1 VASLAGYAVLAH
13 SFHGDTVP
21 AALSPAE
28 VRALGEES
36 LALSREIGWRAGE
49 SIALWGYRGNV
60 LGAWGDYSTAL
71 PGTREGLE
79 IAGDIDHPQWITG
92 ARYVLALLYADLGDF
107 SAASDELRG
116 SLGLAL
122 EIDSPYW
129 IRCCAGRLVST
140 LAAGRNLPE
149 AAAVL
154 DAYWQNAIPMDT
166 LAGRNVWAGA
176 ADLALVTD
184 DPNRALEIADRLV
197 QAAGNGANR
206 AIPRLELLR
215 GQALTVLGRPRE
227 ADQAL
232 QVASEGAVW
241 CGARPLLWRILAVR
255 GRLAEAQGRA
265 EEAKQAVAAAQSLI
279 AELASALPDEALR
292 AHFLKYA
299 SRETLHRPAQ

>member
-1 VASLAGYAVLAH
+1 M
-13 SFHGDTVP
+13 
-21 AALSPAE
+21 
-28 VRALGEES
+28 
-36 LALSREIGWRAGE
+36 
-49 SIALWGYRGNV
+49 
-60 LGAWGDYSTAL
+60 GDYSTAL
-71 PGTREGLE
+71 SGARKGLE
-79 IAGDIDHPQWITG
+79 IARDIDHPQWITG

-107 SAASDELRG
+107 SAASDELRS

-129 IRCCAGRLVST
+129 IRCSAGRLVST
-140 LAAGRNLPE
+140 LAAGRNLSE
-149 AAAVL
+149 AATVL
-154 DAYWQNAIPMDT
+154 DAYWQNTIPMDT

-215 GQALTVLGRPRE
+215 GQALTVLGRPAE

-232 QVASEGAVW
+232 QVASDAAVW

-265 EEAKQAVAAAQSLI
+265 EEAKQAVAEARALI

-299 SRETLHRPAQ
+299 SGETLHRPA